1 MDNYTVIKLHK
12 GDILCEKGEDISNFY
27 LVESGRIDAYSPY
40 GVVPMETDSIVGLV
54 DCYYG
59 ICVYNYVASEDTV
72 LHRYNYT
79 SMSDLAKIFDNTP
92 NYGRYILAGNRFIM
106 ELIRI
111 YLSHLIK
118 TRKKDP
124 TFVPDNAINRWEL
137 DKYNGM
143 NAMNTDVIHNFFNS
157 NVSIC
162 VAALAEISR
171 FANILHGVCLQMS
184 DILEIDMDY
193 VPPVVEVAPEMPDI
207 PSDDNFNNEEIW
219 EELRNSMG
227 KIFNYAELMRDDS
240 DEFIAL
246 MGRFRNSKDK
256 LSTEENMRKLRK
268 SITERFY
275 RLYYTVFSK
284 AVMDDNVPVY
294 VQMFLNFGYLDET
307 LAGEANSIYLYK
319 LAHKIDDLC
328 ISDNVYTV
336 FHWLKLI
343 LWGEKNPSHNT
354 FDQSYEEY
362 IRNEIRTGKLTISE
376 DTALQDNERK
386 VRFEIE
392 NLFHHG
398 HVITNGKVSS
408 FIPILLKEHII
419 RPLDTSLITADGIM
433 KTINNIRAID
443 FSLFYRSMVYQ
454 NEKAGISK
462 EFVQKEVLPTIILT
476 PCSGTNAA
484 LWQDIEG
491 RHRDTPARMIFP
503 IFCSENLENLTL
515 NVLGKYRWEICKRI
529 QGPYWNVVSE
539 KSLTSEFYDYLLFYK
554 KNRDLSDAVKDKLKS
569 SLINCRNNYSEVFAR
584 DYASWILY
592 ESKGSGKLNK
602 VSRAILAKY
611 CPFNLRIRESLKN
624 NPMFTD
630 VIAGY
635 DRHIATTKRRIGNI
649 CKTLSANGMVIPD
662 EIDTTR
668 AYYDM

>member
-1 MDNYTVIKLHK
+1 MVNYTVIKLKK
-12 GDILCEKGEDISNFY
+12 GDLLCEKGEDMNSFF
-27 LVESGRIDAYSPY
+27 LVEQGKIDAYSPY
-40 GVVPMETDSIVGLV
+40 GVISLTADSIAGIA

-59 ICVYNYVASEDTV
+59 ICIYNYVAAEDTV
-72 LHRYNYT
+72 LRRFDFST
-79 SMSDLAKIFDNTP
+79 MSDIAKIFDGETD
-92 NYGRYILAGNRFIM
+92 YGKYILAGNNFIM
-106 ELIRI
+106 ELIRV
-111 YLSHLIK
+111 YLSLLIK
-118 TRKKDP
+118 ARKKDP
-124 TFVPDNAINRWEL
+124 SFVPDNSINRWEL

-143 NAMNTDVIHNFFNS
+143 NTIKNEVVHNFYNS
-157 NVSIC
+157 NISVC
-162 VAALAEISR
+162 VAALAENAR
-171 FANILHGVCLQMS
+171 FANLLHGVCLQMS

-193 VPPVVEVAPEMPDI
+193 VPPVIEAEPEMPDI

-227 KIFNYAELMRDDS
+227 KIFNYAELMRDES

-246 MGRFRNSKDK
+246 MGRFRSSKDK
-256 LSTEENMRKLRK
+256 LSTEESMRKLRK
-268 SITERFY
+268 SIAERFY
-275 RLYYTVFSK
+275 KLYYTIFTK
-284 AVMDDNVPVY
+284 AVMDDVIPIY

-319 LAHKIDDLC
+319 LVHRIDDLC
-328 ISDNVYTV
+328 INDNVYTI

-343 LWGEKNPSHNT
+343 LWGEKEPSHNT

-362 IRNEIRTGKLTISE
+362 IRNEIRTGNLTISE
-376 DTALQDNERK
+376 DSALSDNERK

-408 FIPILLKEHII
+408 FVPVLLKEHII
-419 RPLDTSLITADGIM
+419 RPLDTALVTADGIM
-433 KTINNIRAID
+433 KTINEIRSID
-443 FSLFYRSMVYQ
+443 FSLFYRSIVYQ

-462 EFVQKEVLPTIILT
+462 EFIQKEVLPTIILT
-476 PCSGTNAA
+476 PCSGTNAT

-491 RHRDTPARMIFP
+491 RHRDTPARMLFP
-503 IFCSENLENLTL
+503 IFCSENIENLTL

-554 KNRDLSDAVKDKLKS
+554 KNRDLSDAVKDKIKS
-569 SLINCRNNYSEVFAR
+569 SLINCRNSYAEVFAR

-602 VSRAILAKY
+602 VSRTILSKY
-611 CPFNLRIRESLKN
+611 CPFNFRIRESLKN
-624 NPMFTD
+624 NPMFAE
-630 VIAGY
+630 VMAGY
-635 DRHIATTKRRIGNI
+635 DRHISTTKRRINNI
-649 CKTLSANGMVIPD
+649 CRTLSAGGINVPD
-662 EIDTTR
+662 EIDATR